1 MQRKEFDT
9 LVLLTQEDTGFTQ
22 RELADRLGVSVG
34 TANKISQELTGK
46 GYIADGH
53 ITMAGIA
60 ALEPYRVK
68 RAILL
73 AAGFGSRMVPL
84 TFNTPKP
91 LVRVHGV
98 RMIDTLLDAVVA
110 AGIEEII
117 IVRGYLA
124 EQFDQLLY
132 KYPNIKFV
140 ENVAYNDAN
149 NISSAQCVRYMF
161 KNAYVLEADLVLSNP
176 KIITKYQYESN
187 ILGIPVEVTDDW
199 CLYTDT
205 DGYVKEEVVGGRNCH
220 QMVGISYWDAEAGAR
235 LANDIDE
242 VYKSPGGKERYW
254 EQVAFV
260 YKKENYKVKVRECT
274 ADDIVEIDT
283 YNELKKIDNLYAG
296 H

>member
-1 MQRKEFDT
+1 
-9 LVLLTQEDTGFTQ
+9 V
-22 RELADRLGVSVG
+22 
-34 TANKISQELTGK
+34 
-46 GYIADGH
+46 
-53 ITMAGIA
+53 
-60 ALEPYRVK
+60 
-68 RAILL
+68 
-73 AAGFGSRMVPL
+73 
-84 TFNTPKP
+84 
-91 LVRVHGV
+91 
-98 RMIDTLLDAVVA
+98 
-110 AGIEEII
+110 

-140 ENVAYNDAN
+140 ENAAYNDAN

-176 KIITKYQYESN
+176 GIITKYQYESN

-199 CLYTDT
+199 CLHTDP
-205 DGYVKEEVVGGRNCH
+205 DGYIKEEAVGGRDCF

-254 EQVAFV
+254 EQVALV
-260 YKKENYKVKVRECT
+260 YKRDRYKVKVRECSEK
-274 ADDIVEIDT
+274 DIVEIDT
-283 YNELKKIDNLYAG
+283 YNELKAIDKLYAD